1 MPPTLNMGS
10 IAIAMTIM
18 PTPPS
23 HCSKALQSKM
33 PGGAL
38 SRPTI
43 IVEPVV
49 VMPDID
55 SKNASARL
63 ISNAENANG
72 SAPTAATATQLI
84 VVRRKAWRRLRF
96 VIDVGRVVSI
106 NDTPMNNETAAE
118 PAKTCQSG
126 LPAARSA
133 IAGKPIAIAN
143 SDINKPIMNSTGPTV
158 NNLAPIDS
166 GNS

>member
-1 MPPTLNMGS
+1 MPPTLNIGS
-10 IAIAMTIM
+10 IAIAITIM
-18 PTPPS
+18 PTPPN
-23 HCSKALQSKM
+23 HCSKALHSKM

-49 VMPDID
+49 VIPDID
-55 SKNASARL
+55 SKNASATL
-63 ISNAENANG
+63 ISNSENANG

-96 VIDVGRVVSI
+96 VMDVDRVVSI
-106 NDTPMNNETAAE
+106 SDTPTNNETAAD

-126 LPAARSA
+126 LPVARSA
-133 IAGKPIAIAN
+133 IAGKPMATAN

-158 NNLAPIDS
+158 INLAPIYA